1 MDVEVFAGGK
11 QGRDHVEP
19 SFVVADGGR
28 IDAAVA
34 VRVRQIYLRGA
45 CQAGTDLLPV
55 DEVFAVIDRH
65 SGKIL
70 ECAVHQIEV
79 VARAAHAGVGME
91 ARQHRV
97 FEPLAEP
104 EGKMHEDGTQN
115 EKFFL
120 HE

>member
-1 MDVEVFAGGK
+1 MFAGGK

-45 CQAGTDLLPV
+45 RQAGTDLLPV

-79 VARAAHAGVGME
+79 VARAAHAGIGVE

-97 FEPLAEP
+97 FEPLGETASEVR
-104 EGKMHEDGTQN
+104 EDGT
-115 EKFFL
+115 
-120 HE
+120 